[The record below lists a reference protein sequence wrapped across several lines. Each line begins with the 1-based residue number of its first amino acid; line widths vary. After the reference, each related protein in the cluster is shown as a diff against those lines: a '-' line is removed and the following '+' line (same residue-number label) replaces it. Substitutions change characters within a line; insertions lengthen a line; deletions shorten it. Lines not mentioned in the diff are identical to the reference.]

1 MNGAT
6 SPFIQHCVQGARKF
20 IQTAVVIDNEAVLGA
35 PDKAPEDDTPKRA
48 RRDSGSVL
56 TEPTPPETVAPDGEA
71 LPAPTQ
77 EQSPGAD
84 SETTIVTSHYLNAK
98 QLTDAFLAQSVI
110 CGLYKPEPG
119 ENMVLLSSNAAL
131 HADLV
136 IIDWYLEGRSS
147 ATAKEIIRNILK
159 ADRAE
164 NGRLRLLAVYTSEPG
179 LESIALELFDAIEQ
193 DPALK
198 GRLAIAENS
207 QILVS
212 SDTRICFFNK
222 PNTID
227 TKKAGIVAEGDLPER
242 LVSEFA
248 VLTEGVMATFAVSSI
263 AAIRRTAHHLVASFR
278 KELDGAYVAHRCAL
292 PDPEDAKEFAT
303 DLIAAE
309 LRNVISVNEVAE
321 NTMSVEILEHWIDHL
336 VNEKSHVFTDHVEA
350 EAPAALVKEF
360 VKAGENA
367 VKDSADK
374 QRRHGDAKAQLSKK
388 KAITCESLG
397 AIFYS
402 DHRDGWSQCCNF
414 ARMSTFK
421 REAFGRMKF
430 PANWRPTLTLGSVL
444 KIIRSPDEPADPDFS
459 NIGDYL
465 LCVQPRCD
473 SVRLS
478 SDTAFPFQTAFTAT
492 SGFHLVLN
500 DGTDPQTLIHINTK
514 PRDAVMIRFSPDAKS
529 QTVRAV
535 PKPGT
540 AGTASIDPLNQ
551 QNRFVFTD
559 IRGRQYLW
567 LADIKDLKAQRD
579 ASELAAQLHRV
590 GIDELEWLRRAA
602 SGKVRPPGQ

>member
-1 MNGAT
+1 MNAPP
-6 SPFIQHCVQGARKF
+6 SPFIQHCVLGARKF

-35 PDKAPEDDTPKRA
+35 PNRAPEDDKPKRA

-56 TEPTPPETVAPDGEA
+56 AEASLEPDAPADDPV
-71 LPAPTQ
+71 PAPVP
-77 EQSPGAD
+77 ERPHGDDA
-84 SETTIVTSHYLNAK
+84 ETAIATSHYLNAK

-119 ENMVLLSSNAAL
+119 ENMVLLSSNAAM

-136 IIDWYLEGRSS
+136 IIDWFLEGRSS

-164 NGRLRLLAVYTSEPG
+164 NGRLRLLAVYTMEPG
-179 LESIALELFDAIEQ
+179 LASIAGELFDAIEQ

-198 GRLAIAENS
+198 GRLALAENS
-207 QILVS
+207 QTLAS

-227 TKKAGIVAEGDLPER
+227 TKNAEIVAEGDLPER
-242 LVSEFA
+242 LLREFA
-248 VLTEGVMATFAVSSI
+248 ALTEGVMATFAVSSI

-278 KELDGAYVAHRCAL
+278 KELDGAYVAHRSAL

-321 NTMSVEILEHWIDHL
+321 STMNVEILEHWIDHL

-350 EAPAALVKEF
+350 EAPADLVKEF
-360 VKAGENA
+360 VRSGENA
-367 VKDSADK
+367 VTNSADK
-374 QRRHGDAKAQLSKK
+374 QRRLDAKGQLAKK

-397 AIFYS
+397 AIFYA
-402 DHRDGWSQCCNF
+402 DIRDGWNQCCNF

-430 PANWRPTLTLGSVL
+430 PEDWRPTLTLGTVL
-444 KIIRSPDEPADPDFS
+444 KIIRSPDEPVDPDFS
-459 NIGDYL
+459 SIGDYL

-478 SDTAFPFQTAFTAT
+478 SDTAFPFQTAFAAT

-500 DGTDPQTLIHINTK
+500 DGTDPRTLIHVNTK

-529 QTVRAV
+529 QSVRAV
-535 PKPGT
+535 PMPDMEGP
-540 AGTASIDPLNQ
+540 AALDPLNQ
-551 QNRFVFTD
+551 QNRFVFAD
-559 IRGRQYLW
+559 IRGRKYLW